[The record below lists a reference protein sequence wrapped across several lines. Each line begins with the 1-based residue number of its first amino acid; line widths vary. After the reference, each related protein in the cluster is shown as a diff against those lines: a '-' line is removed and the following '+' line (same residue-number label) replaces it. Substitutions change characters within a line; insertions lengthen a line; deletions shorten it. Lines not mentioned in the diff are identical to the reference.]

1 MSLWIGWLC
10 KFFHQR
16 PSGSN
21 GQRCLFFV
29 ECFSPLGMEDMK
41 IKDGQV
47 TASSTYHLH
56 KPFYGRL
63 NLVSFYDDPQ
73 RTAWCADEDDK
84 EPYLTVDLREE
95 KTLSGVALQGASLE
109 DNYVTSFKLCYSQN
123 GRTFQ
128 CVTEDLTGEVR
139 RIFCL
144 FIMLWIWTKSTW
156 RLCQCNCILKISF
169 RFLFLSLFIIS

>member
-1 MSLWIGWLC
+1 MMWESTWSTC
-10 KFFHQR
+10 SKD
-16 PSGSN
+16 
-21 GQRCLFFV
+21 QRCLFFV

-41 IKDGQV
+41 IKDGQI

-139 RIFCL
+139 ESSFIFLLCCEGL
-144 FIMLWIWTKSTW
+144 IKSTL
-156 RLCQCNCILKISF
+156 RLCQYLSF
-169 RFLFLSLFIIS
+169 ICTMY